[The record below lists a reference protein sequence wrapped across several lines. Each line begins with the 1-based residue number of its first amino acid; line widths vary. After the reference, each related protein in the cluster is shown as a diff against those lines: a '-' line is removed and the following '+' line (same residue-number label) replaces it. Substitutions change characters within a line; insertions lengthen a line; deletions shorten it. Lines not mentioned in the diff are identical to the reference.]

1 MKRTQKLRRLLRR
14 RKIWLSSSARR
25 IQRTAAGFRGTV
37 PLRDLPARDSRE
49 DVCHRER
56 VRLGN
61 ARYVRRD
68 RRESARYMRRDRQ
81 ESAKYARK
89 DRQESARYVLRDRQ
103 GKDVRHREHA
113 RQESTQHMP
122 TDRRERVR
130 YVLTDR
136 RQAIL
141 SAIPDRDAR
150 REEGAIRDRA
160 VRDHAVTEE
169 MPTEAMW
176 ARLW

>member
-1 MKRTQKLRRLLRR
+1 MKYVEREARQRQKSRRLQKLSRAQKLKRTQKLRRLLRR

-68 RRESARYMRRDRQ
+68 RRESARYMRRDR
-81 ESAKYARK
+81 R
-89 DRQESARYVLRDRQ
+89 ESARYMRRDRRE
-103 GKDVRHREHA
+103 KDARHMEHA
-113 RQESTQHMP
+113 R
-122 TDRRERVR
+122 R
-130 YVLTDR
+130 
-136 RQAIL
+136 
-141 SAIPDRDAR
+141 
-150 REEGAIRDRA
+150 
-160 VRDHAVTEE
+160 
-169 MPTEAMW
+169 
-176 ARLW
+176 